1 MLTVWLIRSLDKAF
15 TICEPSGEK
24 RQARRVRAA
33 QGRRSMRKV
42 WLATVAAVITTPLMG
57 LPAWAAACVGAPVA
71 TYEVAGL
78 FASLHGV
85 AFRNLIVHATTSF
98 RGAVGFGKF
107 SLFPILP
114 TTG

>member
-57 LPAWAAACVGAPVA
+57 LPAWAAPCVVAPVA
-71 TYEVAGL
+71 TYEAAG
-78 FASLHGV
+78 FSSSGDGGTFNNIIVNATASC
-85 AFRNLIVHATTSF
+85 
-98 RGAVGFGKF
+98 RGTVV
-107 SLFPILP
+107 L
-114 TTG
+114 